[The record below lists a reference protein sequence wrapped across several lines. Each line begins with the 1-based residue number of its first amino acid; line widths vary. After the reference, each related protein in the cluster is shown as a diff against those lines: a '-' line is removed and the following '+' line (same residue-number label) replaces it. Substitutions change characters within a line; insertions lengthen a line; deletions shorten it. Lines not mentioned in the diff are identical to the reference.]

1 MLYSCLGLGMP
12 LKIQVFNLLFEKHPF
27 KLADYLE
34 KAYDL
39 KKNNTG
45 PVHCICTGFPY
56 IFVFLS

>member
-1 MLYSCLGLGMP
+1 MT
-12 LKIQVFNLLFEKHPF
+12 LKIQVLNLLFEKHAF

-45 PVHCICTGFPY
+45 SVHCTCTGFPY